1 MSVPVNQRGQG
12 KLEVCTKARD
22 LAVYTLQITKN
33 KKVFAEEYQTAITDK
48 IIGTALDIHTMVW
61 SANNALVNS
70 KDDLQRRNALQEE
83 ACVMCNV
90 LLSLID
96 IAKPLFHLDTRRIM
110 YWGQKVVEVRN
121 LIRAWRNHASKGN
134 TFGLLQRIDKY
145 YKGLWTDE

>member
-61 SANNALVNS
+61 SANNVLVNS

-121 LIRAWRNHASKGN
+121 LIRAWRTSDIKRYAP
-134 TFGLLQRIDKY
+134 L
-145 YKGLWTDE
+145 YKGT